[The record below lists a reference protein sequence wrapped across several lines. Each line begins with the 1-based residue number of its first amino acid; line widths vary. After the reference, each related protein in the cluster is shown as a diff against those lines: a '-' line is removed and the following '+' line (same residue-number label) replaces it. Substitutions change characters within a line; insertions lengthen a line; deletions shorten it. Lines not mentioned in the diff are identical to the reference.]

1 MYLILSAE
9 KPRALEN
16 IKVDKQL
23 FEKKITY
30 FRVIKPSGL
39 L

>member
-1 MYLILSAE
+1 MALFFIKYRYMYLILSAE

-23 FEKKITY
+23 FEKK
-30 FRVIKPSGL
+30 
-39 L
+39 